1 MMKKILNIRLSLIY
15 LADKELGKT
24 PLKNQSITP
33 GKYTIRLMPEDKTL
47 APYETTVSLE
57 SAASTVISRSFGETL
72 LDSSGYSLS
81 LIPDKANEAT
91 LSIVSD
97 PDTGSLT
104 IDGVPSGFTPL
115 SKRSVSPGNHEVVVG
130 TPGFAE
136 QKISVIAVTG
146 FNLVVSVKLKSEPIS
161 LTPPSPSPS
170 STVVD
175 ASSSAQAN
183 VLPSSTPTPNPKSS
197 PSSMPSTTP
206 AKPYVTVS
214 NSADVVSA
222 GGLNVRKEPNSS
234 ASSLGK
240 ADVGEHLKYLG
251 ETTSEHLDL
260 AELLAERLPF
270 AIANSLGVDAE
281 SRKIGHVVFRMRA
294 VRGGAVLARTQG
306 RPRFAAARGG
316 WLQRKL

>member
-1 MMKKILNIRLSLIY
+1 MPKLLLILLSSLILSGCTVKNLFVKKPAGLEVTTSAPATVY

-197 PSSMPSTTP
+197 PFSMPSTTP

-251 ETTSEHLDL
+251 ETTSAGWH
-260 AELLAERLPF
+260 
-270 AIANSLGVDAE
+270 
-281 SRKIGHVVFRMRA
+281 KIEFEGSVGYVSA
-294 VRGGAVLARTQG
+294 KYTTLT
-306 RPRFAAARGG
+306 
-316 WLQRKL
+316 K

>member
-1 MMKKILNIRLSLIY
+1 MPKLLLILLSSLILSGCTVKNLFVKKPAGLEVTTSAPATVY

-81 LIPDKANEAT
+81 LVPDKANEAT

-161 LTPPSPSPS
+161 LTPSSPSPS
-170 STVVD
+170 TTVND

-251 ETTSEHLDL
+251 ETTSAGWH
-260 AELLAERLPF
+260 
-270 AIANSLGVDAE
+270 
-281 SRKIGHVVFRMRA
+281 KIEFEGSVGYVSA
-294 VRGGAVLARTQG
+294 KYTTLT
-306 RPRFAAARGG
+306 
-316 WLQRKL
+316 K